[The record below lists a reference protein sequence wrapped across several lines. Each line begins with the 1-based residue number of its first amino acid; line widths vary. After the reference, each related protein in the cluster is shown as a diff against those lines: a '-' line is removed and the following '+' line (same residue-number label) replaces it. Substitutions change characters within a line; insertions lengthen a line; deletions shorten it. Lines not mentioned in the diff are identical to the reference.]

1 MWEAATL
8 ARMAKEGFSKE
19 ATFQLS
25 QNDGNHQQYKSLEKR
40 ILDKG
45 VSKCRYNINHFSIC
59 MFSLNKFCPS
69 V

>member
-25 QNDGNHQQYKSLEKR
+25 QNDEKPPAIQKSGEKNFR
-40 ILDKG
+40 QR
-45 VSKCRYNINHFSIC
+45 CEQ
-59 MFSLNKFCPS
+59 M
-69 V
+69 